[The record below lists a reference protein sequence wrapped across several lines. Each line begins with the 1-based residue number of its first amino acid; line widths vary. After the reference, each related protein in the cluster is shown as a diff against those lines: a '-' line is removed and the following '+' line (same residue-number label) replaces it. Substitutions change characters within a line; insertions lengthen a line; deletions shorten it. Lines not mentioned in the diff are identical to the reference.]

1 MSDEVADLYVTL
13 RAESAPLTAGFAESG
28 TAGEAMAARI
38 DASLQAIA
46 TEIGRVAETNNL
58 LVASVD
64 RLAAQWTAATS
75 EMAVATARVSTETA
89 QVATS
94 VEAAAAKTT
103 AAATEMTTSLSG
115 VGAATAEVD
124 VAVTA
129 MGETFTATAAVI
141 TESGIE
147 MATATAATAAEAQ
160 AAAEKM
166 LADQRAV
173 ASGAQTEA
181 AQVTASAEEIAASQ
195 KALALSYGEGATAAE
210 MAASKTAAAYSA
222 MSDKVVADL
231 AAVKVAEAE
240 AATANVAVGTTMAGT
255 AVGMGTLSTASA
267 AASASFGN
275 VAARVGLTSGQLG
288 MAGLAAAAVGGVAIK
303 MAGDFDMATTR
314 LVTSANETQANL
326 GMVRDGILAMAGTVG
341 YSSDELAKAM
351 YKVESGGQHGA
362 DGLKVLQAA
371 AEGAKTEN
379 ADLTVVADAVTTAL
393 IDYHLHADDA
403 ATVTSKMVQ
412 ATASGKM
419 TFEELAGSLSS
430 VAPIASAANI
440 SLDDM
445 LGVLA
450 SMTSHGISAQQA
462 TQNMAD
468 AIRHLQAPT
477 GTMRNEMNLLG
488 ISADDVAAHLGERG
502 LSGTM
507 QLLQQAVSKSMPPG
521 SEKVFLDMRNAVAT
535 ASPAVQDL
543 AQKVM
548 DGSISMK
555 DFTKAAKD
563 LDPISAKQAAS
574 FATLAGTTHQLGS
587 ESKTG
592 EEVMQTYGGAMQKAM
607 GDATGLK
614 VALMTTGENA
624 DYTNTAIKGISG
636 TTTEAGNHV
645 KGWSEI
651 QGEFNTKV
659 SQAKDGIGALAI
671 SIGEKLLP
679 VVTPIV
685 GAIADFTTWITQNQ
699 AAATALAIVIGGV
712 VVIAFSA
719 AAVAAWSFTAALL
732 ANPVVWIVAGIVAA
746 IGLLIFAVVEI
757 VQHWQGI
764 AGFFSGLWDKVK
776 SVFDTV
782 VHWIGDRI
790 SDIVGFVS
798 GLPAKLGA
806 AASTVGN
813 ALRTAFGVVTNII
826 TAPFRAGIEFVHL
839 LFSKSPA
846 EWGQTIGVAL
856 GQLAR
861 TLVEKGKALW
871 HGFWDDGVVPAYNA
885 TIAWF
890 KALPGRIVAG
900 VGAANTWLK
909 QKGKDLW
916 HGFWDDGVVPAWNNT
931 LAWFKDLPGKIQA
944 FFSAAPTWLREHGR
958 MILQGLLDGI
968 TGFFSTI
975 YNSIAD
981 FIKGFIDGFKRGF
994 GIASPSTIFHDFGTQ
1009 ILTGLLNGLT
1019 AAWQTVSGFVQR
1031 LPSNVINFFS
1041 DAGSWLVSAGH
1052 NLLVGLWNGISG
1064 MTSWVWDKLT
1074 GWASSLWGGVKSA
1087 LGIASPSTI
1096 AHESGMW
1103 LMRGLANGIDE
1114 HGHVAVQ
1121 AAQAVADRVVTATKS
1136 TNQSLTGLGLTAAT
1150 LGGDGASL
1158 GLGAAGIVRP
1168 MTPVNAG
1175 VLTGVGTGQQ
1185 NVTVVHLNPTVQGN
1199 VWTTQDLVT
1208 ELQQELLRHG
1218 IRNTGNG
1225 TNYVG
1230 FGS

>member
-1 MSDEVADLYVTL
+1 
-13 RAESAPLTAGFAESG
+13 
-28 TAGEAMAARI
+28 
-38 DASLQAIA
+38 
-46 TEIGRVAETNNL
+46 
-58 LVASVD
+58 
-64 RLAAQWTAATS
+64 
-75 EMAVATARVSTETA
+75 
-89 QVATS
+89 
-94 VEAAAAKTT
+94 
-103 AAATEMTTSLSG
+103 
-115 VGAATAEVD
+115 
-124 VAVTA
+124 
-129 MGETFTATAAVI
+129 
-141 TESGIE
+141 
-147 MATATAATAAEAQ
+147 
-160 AAAEKM
+160 M

-181 AQVTASAEEIAASQ
+181 AQVTASAEEIAAAQ

-210 MAASKTAAAYSA
+210 MAASKTAAAYAA

-255 AVGMGTLSTASA
+255 AAGMGTLSTASA

-275 VAARVGLTSGQLG
+275 VAAKVGLTSGQLG
-288 MAGLAAAAVGGVAIK
+288 LAGLAAAAVGGVAVK

-314 LVTSANETQANL
+314 LVTSANETESNL

-419 TFEELAGSLSS
+419 TFEELAGSFSS

-507 QLLQQAVSKSMPPG
+507 QLLQQAISKSMPPG
-521 SEKVFLDMRNAVAT
+521 SEKVFLDMKNAVAS

-555 DFTKAAKD
+555 DFSKAAKD

-624 DYTNTAIKGISG
+624 DYTNNAIKGISG

-699 AAATALAIVIGGV
+699 VAATALAIVIGGV
-712 VVIAFSA
+712 VVVAFSA

-732 ANPVVWIVAGIVAA
+732 ANPVVWIVAAIVAA
-746 IGLLIFAVVEI
+746 IGLLVFAVVEI

-764 AGFFSGLWDKVK
+764 ADFFSGLWSDVKDIFSSAVSWVGDKLSDLADFFSRMWGKVK
-776 SVFDTV
+776 DGLTSAKDWIKQKLSDV
-782 VHWIGDRI
+782 VDFFTSLPDKIGEGL
-790 SDIVGFVS
+790 SKVGESLKTSFSHV
-798 GLPAKLGA
+798 LD
-806 AASTVGN
+806 
-813 ALRTAFGVVTNII
+813 FI
-826 TAPFRAGIEFVHL
+826 TAPFRAAFAFVKL
-839 LFSKSPA
+839 LFSKSPG
-846 EWGQTIGVAL
+846 EWGQIIGQAL

-861 TLVEKGKALW
+861 TLVDKGKALW
-871 HGFWDDGVVPAYNA
+871 HGFWDDGVVPAWNN
-885 TIAWF
+885 TLAWF
-890 KALPGRIVAG
+890 KALPGRIVDAI
-900 VGAANTWLK
+900 GAANTWLK

-916 HGFWDDGVVPAWNNT
+916 HGFWDDGVVPAWSNT
-931 LAWFKDLPGKIQA
+931 LAWFKALPGRIVDGIGAANTWLNQKGKDLWHGFWDDGVVPAYNNTIAWFKALPGRIQTALGDAASWLTQKGKDLWHGFWDDGVVPAWNNTVAWFHDLPNKIHA
-944 FFSAAPTWLREHGR
+944 FFTDAPHWLVEHGK
-958 MILQGLLDGI
+958 MILQGLIDGI
-968 TGFFSTI
+968 TGFASKV
-975 YNSIAD
+975 YNAISD

-994 GIASPSTIFHDFGTQ
+994 GIASPSTIFHDFGIQ

-1019 AAWQTVSGFVQR
+1019 TMWTTVVGFLGR
-1031 LPSNVINFFS
+1031 LPSQAINLFAN
-1041 DAGSWLVSAGH
+1041 AGSWLVSAGH
-1052 NLLVGLWNGISG
+1052 NLLVGLWNGIAS

-1103 LMRGLANGIDE
+1103 LMKGLANGIDE

-1158 GLGAAGIVRP
+1158 SFGAAGFTRP
-1168 MTPVNAG
+1168 AVPTSPG
-1175 VLTGVGTGQQ
+1175 VLTGVGAGQQ
-1185 NVTVVHLNPTVQGN
+1185 NVTVVHLNPTIQGN

-1230 FGS
+1230 FGA